1 MLTYVRAQYCTLC
14 AQFPFLVWHSLFIF
28 NAGIWPENITIFGQ
42 DRQTDRQIIDSL
54 EFFFMIISWVMTRET
69 ILSQT
74 WSGPMP
80 CNCFLKS
87 KLQIIKLLY
96 RLRISFWYASLVV
109 VDVFAI
115 FFYSIVHCPFS
126 FMYVYCLRFWWL
138 LTRPSKC
145 TVDKKQKYRIL
156 LYAF

>member
-1 MLTYVRAQYCTLC
+1 
-14 AQFPFLVWHSLFIF
+14 
-28 NAGIWPENITIFGQ
+28 
-42 DRQTDRQIIDSL
+42 
-54 EFFFMIISWVMTRET
+54 MIISWVMTRET

-74 WSGPMP
+74 WSGPML
-80 CNCFLKS
+80 CHCFLKS

-145 TVDKKQKYRIL
+145 TVDKKTKIQNTTLCIL
-156 LYAF
+156 NWTNPSRFTNTVKNVLCFLWLQSCSLSNSYHNHKFWPQTFSKKCVYGSAVSRNM